1 MVSDTFRSLADPK
14 RWMLTTWFKLLVR
27 YRRLSIGPIWMLL
40 TPILFIGFLGALFVG
55 LSDFSTSVFI
65 PHMAIG
71 FIIWTLLGGYV
82 SRAPTLFE
90 RNQAYLQQGGI
101 PQSEIILI
109 DTAELVI
116 HFLHQALLI
125 VVVCLYYD
133 LLDGLYWLM
142 VFPGF
147 LLILLNGYLFSII
160 FGILGVRYQDL
171 REVLVTIS
179 GIAFLATPIIWIPR
193 DIEGAEVAA
202 KVPFIEVYLDYNPF
216 HHFMEIMRA
225 PLMGTEISDLTW
237 TVVAAITFAQLLAAS
252 VLYNRYRHMVPIW
265 L

>member
-1 MVSDTFRSLADPK
+1 MFSDTARSLADPK

-27 YRRLSIGPIWMLL
+27 YRRMAIGPIWMLL

-82 SRAPTLFE
+82 ARAATVFA
-90 RNQAYLQQGGI
+90 RNEAYIQQGGI
-101 PQSEIILI
+101 PQSEIVLI
-109 DTAELVI
+109 DNSELVI
-116 HFLHQALLI
+116 HFLHQAILI
-125 VVVCLYYD
+125 ALVAFYYD
-133 LLDGLYWLM
+133 LSDGWGW
-142 VFPGF
+142 VWAIPGF
-147 LLILLNGYLFSII
+147 FIVVLNGYFFTII
-160 FGILGVRYQDL
+160 FGILGARYQDL
-171 REVLVTIS
+171 REVLETIA

-193 DIEGAEVAA
+193 EIEGASVSA
-202 KVPFIEVYLDYNPF
+202 KVPFIEMYLDYNPF
-216 HHFMEIMRA
+216 HHFMEIVRA

-237 TVVAAITFAQLLAAS
+237 AFVAGITVIHALCAWVF
-252 VLYNRYRHMVPIW
+252 YNRYRHMVPIW